1 MAINERGHQILE
13 KNVENL
19 SQSRSPAVGEVSGY
33 RCLGIIFDPARV
45 GHGHVAIPAF

>member
-1 MAINERGHQILE
+1 MAVHERGHQILE

-33 RCLGIIFDPARV
+33 RRLGIIFNPARV
-45 GHGHVAIPAF
+45 GNGHVAVPAF